1 MVLSQKRLLHL
12 LGALWLI
19 DGLFQLQP
27 QMFTVKM
34 VDGVL
39 SPIIQGQPLPLVA
52 SLNWIIAII
61 TQHLTQANLLIAAVQ
76 ILIGGALIVGSRRYP
91 SSNLVKGALSISIA
105 WSLIVWYGGEGMSM
119 LLTGQAS
126 MLMGAPGA
134 VLLYALLALVLYPRR
149 EQTAEKNPV
158 GILSRQQL
166 RWCLAEFWFLA
177 AMMQL
182 QPFWWQ
188 SGQISQAIGGMS
200 GQGGWN
206 SLFVDP
212 VLNWLSQRT
221 GSTEIQL
228 NIALILV
235 FIGLG
240 AGMLMV
246 KNERA
251 RWPLA
256 LSVVISF
263 VVWWGAQGFG
273 MIFTGV
279 ATDFNSGLLVIVMT
293 LACWPRAH
301 HLMEERAAFVL
312 GRRQAEQ
319 SPQRG

>member
-1 MVLSQKRLLHL
+1 MLLSQKRLLQL

-19 DGLFQLQP
+19 DGIFQLQP
-27 QMFTVKM
+27 QMFTMKM
-34 VDGVL
+34 VDSVL
-39 SPIIQGQPLPLVA
+39 APIIQGQPLPLVA

-61 TQHLTQANLLIAAVQ
+61 TQHLTQTNLLIAAVQ
-76 ILIGGALIVGSRRYP
+76 ILIGGALIAGSRRYP
-91 SSNLVKGALSISIA
+91 SSNLVKGALGISIV

-126 MLMGAPGA
+126 MLTGAPGA

-149 EQTAEKNPV
+149 EQTAEEDPV

-166 RWCLAEFWFLA
+166 RWCLAEFWFFA

-188 SGQISQAIGGMS
+188 AGQISQAIGGMS

-206 SLFVDP
+206 SLFIDP
-212 VLNWLSQRT
+212 ILNWLAQYT
-221 GSTEIQL
+221 GGAEIPL

-240 AGMLMV
+240 MGMLMLKDEHV
-246 KNERA
+246 
-251 RWPLA
+251 RWLLA
-256 LSVVISF
+256 LSVAISF
-263 VVWWGAQGFG
+263 VIWWGAQGFG
-273 MIFTGV
+273 MIFTGM
-279 ATDFNSGLLVIVMT
+279 ATDFNSGLLVIVMA

-301 HLMEERAAFVL
+301 HLMVEHATFFRNRPEIA
-312 GRRQAEQ
+312 
-319 SPQRG
+319 